1 MQSWALLEKCSG
13 PPEQSRS
20 WVTLKQR
27 DNLNLIFVSHFWW
40 KFFLVDANVQPTL
53 RTIVSKVIIPLLNV
67 KLGNGFPLPVIP
79 AVDLENADIRYEEG
93 YIFICSDVHYKG
105 GLIKSIQLPA
115 NDALLWSISVDST
128 IMSTDLTLW
137 RNIWRQPWLRGI

>member
-1 MQSWALLEKCSG
+1 MA
-13 PPEQSRS
+13 
-20 WVTLKQR
+20 
-27 DNLNLIFVSHFWW
+27 
-40 KFFLVDANVQPTL
+40 DANVQPTL

-115 NDALLWSISVDST
+115 NDALL
-128 IMSTDLTLW
+128 
-137 RNIWRQPWLRGI
+137 